1 MDDGNRNALATEVTR
16 SIMHTFESLFAL
28 APAGEMWRG
37 AHDTRW
43 LVSGL
48 PAAFMNTVFAPGG
61 LLDAEEVERFAALM
75 DGRSLPWSVNV
86 LGEPAPEIVDLVTR
100 YGLTTREHAPLM
112 VRDSAEP
119 LPPSAGAHPIRTID
133 GKDHQ
138 VYGETLAAGFEA
150 PLEIM
155 SWFARRELLDAPW
168 ATAYLLEE
176 EGRPVTTGYATRHG
190 DLLGVWNI
198 STSPEY
204 RRRGYGKVMT
214 EALVRDGFASGA
226 RFAYLQA
233 SAQGVGVYT
242 SIGFRTVAAWTTF
255 TRD

>member
-1 MDDGNRNALATEVTR
+1 MSWLAT
-16 SIMHTFESLFAL
+16 
-28 APAGEMWRG
+28 
-37 AHDTRW
+37 
-43 LVSGL
+43 
-48 PAAFMNTVFAPGG
+48 
-61 LLDAEEVERFAALM
+61 
-75 DGRSLPWSVNV
+75 
-86 LGEPAPEIVDLVTR
+86 
-100 YGLTTREHAPLM
+100 
-112 VRDSAEP
+112 
-119 LPPSAGAHPIRTID
+119 
-133 GKDHQ
+133 
-138 VYGETLAAGFEA
+138 
-150 PLEIM
+150 
-155 SWFARRELLDAPW
+155 RELLDAPW